1 MIGVKDSEASY
12 DSITDGDRLKL
23 IVLGF
28 EFPKFYLDSIKESDF
43 VKQEQAKAMGM
54 PFTPTMPSHKE
65 GGMVMR
71 CAVIERNEKPTIKTV
86 DGKIKLPN
94 YFINVNITQLPL
106 PMIYGKNKTMYEN
119 GKFFGYFEQNKGLSS
134 HLTAKGGVKVI
145 NIHPASG
152 VCNDFNSKVYA
163 NAIPLG
169 FEDAYKDLIT
179 KEKERQA
186 DWESAVSI
194 WNSLTEDQAVTE
206 LFDGLSRRFILGYK
220 SKKNFICQEPEI
232 GMTFE
237 CIADGKKGKYW
248 RPKSFQWKADDKSWE
263 TFNPLQSEPQVIS
276 EKRKKLAQAIVEAIK
291 EDIEKRANAKAQK
304 EAEEY
309 DADKEALDT
318 MVAEGVEDEDDFPWN

>member
-1 MIGVKDSEASY
+1 MIGVIDSEVSY

-43 VKQEQAKAMGM
+43 VKQEQAKAMGL

-71 CAVIERNEKPTIKTV
+71 CAVIERNGQPTIKTV

-94 YFINVNITQLPL
+94 FFINVNITQLPL
-106 PMIYGKNKTMYEN
+106 PMIHSKNKVMADN
-119 GKFFGYFEQNKGLSS
+119 GKYFGYFEQNKGLSS
-134 HLTAKGGVKVI
+134 HLNAKGGVKVI
-145 NIHPASG
+145 SIHPNSG
-152 VCNDFNSKVYA
+152 VCNDFNSKVFA

-169 FEDAYKDLIT
+169 SEDVYADLI
-179 KEKERQA
+179 KQEKQRIS

-194 WNSLTEDQAVTE
+194 WATLTEDQAITE

-220 SKKNFICQEPEI
+220 EKKKFICQEPEI

-248 RPKSFQWKADDKSWE
+248 RPKTFQWKADDKSWE
-263 TFNPLQSEPQVIS
+263 IFNPLQSEPQVIS
-276 EKRKKLAQAIVEAIK
+276 EKRKKLAQAITDALK
-291 EDIEKRANAKAQK
+291 EDYERRANAKAKK

-309 DADKEALDT
+309 DADKETLDT
-318 MVAEGVEDEDDFPWN
+318 IVAEGVDDEDDFPWN